1 MTKFHHYIK
10 SCKTT
15 LKTEPRYWVYRTAFT
30 NHRDNYI
37 DLVVARGAKE
47 ADIVATQAARGVCDA
62 HPCDEWAEVEIL
74 GEVATSPALAD
85 IDEFFDGLGT
95 C

>member
-37 DLVVARGAKE
+37 DLVVARG
-47 ADIVATQAARGVCDA
+47 
-62 HPCDEWAEVEIL
+62 EVEIL